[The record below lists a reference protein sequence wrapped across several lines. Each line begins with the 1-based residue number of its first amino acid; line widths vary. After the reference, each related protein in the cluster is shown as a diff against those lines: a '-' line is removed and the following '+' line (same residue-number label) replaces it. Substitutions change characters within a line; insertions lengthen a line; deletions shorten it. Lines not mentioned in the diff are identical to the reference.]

1 MAKLYI
7 VPTPIGN
14 LDDITLRAVNVL
26 REVDF
31 ILAEDTRTTSFLLR
45 HLGIE
50 KKLHSHHKFNEH
62 ATVKMVAGSIAAG
75 RNAALVSDAG
85 TPGISDPGFLLV
97 RTCVEAGIEVET
109 LPGATAL
116 IPALVQSG
124 FPCDRFC
131 FEGFLPQKKGRA
143 KQLQALADE
152 ERTMIFYESPYRVV
166 KCLEQFAEVFGPGR
180 RVSVS
185 RELTKKF
192 ETVFPTTLEKALD
205 YYKTEEPRGEYVLV
219 VEGKSPEEK
228 RQEEIASWESMSI
241 EEHMAYYEEQ
251 GMDKKSAMKQVAK
264 DRGVGKREI
273 YQYLHGNS

>member
-26 REVDF
+26 RDVDF
-31 ILAEDTRTTSFLLR
+31 ILAEDTRTTSFLLK

-50 KKLHSHHKFNEH
+50 KKLYSHHKFNEH
-62 ATVKMVAGSIAAG
+62 ATVKMVAESIAAG

-97 RTCVEAGIEVET
+97 RTCVEAEIEVET

-143 KQLQALADE
+143 KQLQSLAAE

-166 KCLEQFAEVFGPGR
+166 KCLEQFAGVFGPER

-192 ETVFPTTLEKALD
+192 EQTVRGTVAEVLEHFRTTDPK
-205 YYKTEEPRGEYVLV
+205 GEFVIVLA
-219 VEGKSPEEK
+219 GKPK
-228 RQEEIASWESMSI
+228 P
-241 EEHMAYYEEQ
+241 
-251 GMDKKSAMKQVAK
+251 
-264 DRGVGKREI
+264 KRETAADEEE
-273 YQYLHGNS
+273 